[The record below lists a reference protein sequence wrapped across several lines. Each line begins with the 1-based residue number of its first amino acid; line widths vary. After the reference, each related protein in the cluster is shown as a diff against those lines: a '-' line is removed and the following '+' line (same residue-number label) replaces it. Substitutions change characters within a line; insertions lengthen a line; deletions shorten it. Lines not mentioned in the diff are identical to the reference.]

1 MDVFLAFFEQ
11 MPAWQRLAW
20 VGVCLS
26 LSWILE
32 GSFPLLNL
40 PYRKWRHAGV
50 NLVFMFTSLVISLIF
65 TAATVGITQWV
76 AEARF
81 GLLYLVDWP
90 LWLEMV
96 VALLLLDLI
105 AQYTAHY
112 LLHKVGFMW
121 RFHMIH
127 HSDTKV
133 DATTGTRLHPGD
145 FFVREVF
152 ALAGIVLIG
161 APLAYYL
168 VYRFTTVFFTYLSHA
183 NVAVPR
189 WLDGPVSWVFVTPN
203 MHKFHHHHEMPWT
216 DTNFGGIFAIW
227 DRIFGTFVY
236 GDPREVRYGLDLLDD
251 ATDEDLGFQMRMPF
265 DPKVKHRREER
276 S

>member
-1 MDVFLAFFEQ
+1 MDAFLAFFEQ

-20 VGVCLS
+20 VGACLS

-32 GSFPLLNL
+32 GSFPLLSL

-50 NLVFMFTSLVISLIF
+50 NLVFMLTSLVISLGF
-65 TAATVGITQWV
+65 TAATVGVTAWV

-81 GLLYLVDWP
+81 GLLYLLDWP
-90 LWLEMV
+90 LWVELV
-96 VALLLLDLI
+96 VAVVLLDLI

-121 RFHMIH
+121 RLHMIH

-152 ALAGIVLIG
+152 ALAGVVLIG

-168 VYRFTTVFFTYLSHA
+168 VYRFATVFFTYVSHA

-216 DTNFGGIFAIW
+216 DTNFGGIFAFW

-251 ATDEDLGFQMRMPF
+251 ATDEDLAFQMRMPF
-265 DPKVKHRREER
+265 DRRVKHRREEDV
-276 S
+276 